1 MYETIEEEMSY
12 ASSPS
17 TSPHAEHHSAPD
29 DTSIIHDST
38 HRSSVFVVD
47 ADTGN
52 LDSPSMWD
60 DENGII
66 QLRRYYTLREEA
78 EDTVTHSKRVW
89 LDTPFSIYALQC
101 KHILY
106 L

>member
-1 MYETIEEEMSY
+1 
-12 ASSPS
+12 
-17 TSPHAEHHSAPD
+17 
-29 DTSIIHDST
+29 
-38 HRSSVFVVD
+38 
-47 ADTGN
+47 
-52 LDSPSMWD
+52 MWD

-101 KHILY
+101 KPFYTFKSLLSMLTKLSAFVPPRHPAGMQAL
-106 L
+106 LQHSLENLRPSSF